1 MSVFVRLCYETGTH
15 LTLEL
20 FAQWP
25 LLPLVTNFL
34 EVTLNVDLC
43 ALRETSLGL
52 SQHFPSELKNMLFF
66 FYDCRN
72 KDFPSHNVFRT
83 QYNLYGIFWQT
94 NNQQRLL
101 DPEMDHYS
109 HRDWFTAQDASQSPG
124 YERLPALMAFILQLY
139 EALCL
144 CHNALE
150 NLRRKPTTRRGG
162 GQRKL
167 SEERENFMSFR
178 GQARLINSWCLTV

>member
-1 MSVFVRLCYETGTH
+1 MLRNRNPSHSRIVCTMTSASVGHKLLGGDIERRLMC
-15 LTLEL
+15 
-20 FAQWP
+20 AQRNISW
-25 LLPLVTNFL
+25 VESTF
-34 EVTLNVDLC
+34 
-43 ALRETSLGL
+43 SLGIK
-52 SQHFPSELKNMLFF
+52 EYAFF

-72 KDFPSHNVFRT
+72 EDFPSHNVFRT

-150 NLRRKPTTRRGG
+150 NLRRKPTTRSVWGG
-162 GQRKL
+162 GGRKL

>member
-1 MSVFVRLCYETGTH
+1 MLRNRNPSHSWIVCTMTSASVGHKLLGGDIERRLMC
-15 LTLEL
+15 
-20 FAQWP
+20 AQRNISW
-25 LLPLVTNFL
+25 VESTF
-34 EVTLNVDLC
+34 
-43 ALRETSLGL
+43 SLGIKEYAFFSL
-52 SQHFPSELKNMLFF
+52 F

-72 KDFPSHNVFRT
+72 EDFPSHNVFRT

-150 NLRRKPTTRRGG
+150 NLRRKPTTRSVWGG
-162 GQRKL
+162 GGRKL